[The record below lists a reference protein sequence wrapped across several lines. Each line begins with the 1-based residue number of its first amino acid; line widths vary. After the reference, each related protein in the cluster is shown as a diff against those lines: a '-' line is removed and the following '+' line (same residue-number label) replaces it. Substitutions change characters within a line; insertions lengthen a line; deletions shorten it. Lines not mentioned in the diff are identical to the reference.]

1 MKTLVSVIAA
11 LGLLVSVP
19 LVSVSAAQKER
30 SAQETSDSQGSIR
43 IKGKTKAAE
52 RAALAKIDFQT
63 AVNAAVKA
71 VPGKVI
77 YGELDVEDGILQYEF
92 EIVTPNQK
100 VMEVA
105 IDAGDGRVFNVEE
118 GDDE

>member
-19 LVSVSAAQKER
+19 LASVSAAQKDRAAAE
-30 SAQETSDSQGSIR
+30 ATDSQGSIR
-43 IKGKTKAAE
+43 VKGTPKATE
-52 RAALAKIDFQT
+52 RAALAKINFQT
-63 AVNAAVKA
+63 AFVAAVKA

-77 YGELDVEDGILQYEF
+77 SGDLNVEDGILQYEF
-92 EIVTPNQK
+92 EIVTPNKK
-100 VMEVA
+100 VMDVS
-105 IDAGDGRVFNVEE
+105 IDAGDGRVLNVEE